1 MSVRDF
7 DYKKTPF
14 PWFGGKT
21 NAAPLVWAALGDV
34 PHYVEPFFGGGA
46 VLLRRPHE
54 ANRTYFSE
62 TVNDLNGLLCNFFRS
77 VQLSPAET
85 ARHASWPVSE
95 ADLLARHIWL
105 VKWQHERNLELLM
118 GDPEWHDPKVAGWW
132 VWGICCWIGGSWC
145 AGDGP
150 WTSGPD
156 GRAYK
161 QGKGKPRPPGVSS
174 QLPHLHSNGQGVN
187 HAGLREPGVSSR
199 LPHLHDNGR
208 GVNAPQLREPG
219 VSSQLPHLSGN
230 GQGVNH
236 AGLREPGVSSRL
248 PHLHDDGNGVNAPQ
262 LREPGVS
269 DDDGVTYHGMVMPKL
284 NEWFAYLSAR
294 LRHVRILNG
303 DWERAVTRAA
313 SKTLSV
319 GEKGPCGIFLDPPYA
334 DTAKRDMALY
344 VNDSGTV
351 AHDVREWC
359 LAHGD
364 DPEYRIVLAG
374 YDGEHGTALTDAGWR
389 EVAWFKD
396 GYLTGG
402 YGNLGKD
409 GHQQHRERL
418 WLSPH
423 CLDLDQP
430 DEVKPITAAAAKSTA
445 LPLPLMTERNGKKAV
460 QASFLEALSY

>member
-46 VLLRRPHE
+46 VLLRRPHL

-62 TVNDLNGLLCNFFRS
+62 TVNDLNGMICNFFRS

-85 ARHASWPVSE
+85 AKHASWPVSE

-132 VWGICCWIGGSWC
+132 VWGICCWIGSNFC

-199 LPHLHDNGR
+199 LPHLHDDGC

-219 VSSQLPHLSGN
+219 VASQRPSLGDD
-230 GQGVNH
+230 GRGVNH
-236 AGLREPGVSSRL
+236 A
-248 PHLHDDGNGVNAPQ
+248 Q

-269 DDDGVTYHGMVMPKL
+269 DDDGVTYHDMVMPKL

-303 DWERAVTRAA
+303 DWERAVTNSA

-319 GEKGPCGIFLDPPYA
+319 GKKGPCGIFFDPPYA
-334 DTAKRDMALY
+334 DTAGRNMDLY
-344 VNDSGTV
+344 VNDSGTT

-374 YDGEHGTALTDAGWR
+374 FDGEHGTALIDAGWR
-389 EVAWFKD
+389 EVAWFK
-396 GYLTGG
+396 GGHLTGG
-402 YGNLGKD
+402 YGVQGKN

-423 CLDLDQP
+423 CLDLNQP
-430 DEVKPITAAAAKSTA
+430 EAKPITAAAITAAATKS
-445 LPLPLMTERNGKKAV
+445 NGKKAA